1 MATRE
6 TWKKRVAGWRAS
18 GLSAEDFALGRGFN
32 ADALREMGRQRSRAE
47 PARSLEPEVR
57 LARVEL
63 VPERVPEVPVVLCAG
78 AVRVELVRGFS
89 RETLTA
95 VLDVIEGR
103 QR

>member
-32 ADALREMGRQRSRAE
+32 ADALREMGLQLSRA
-47 PARSLEPEVR
+47 EPEVR

>member
-1 MATRE
+1 MATLE

-32 ADALREMGRQRSRAE
+32 ADALREMGLQL
-47 PARSLEPEVR
+47 PPEVR

-63 VPERVPEVPVVLCAG
+63 VPERVSEVPVVLCAG
-78 AVRVELVRGFS
+78 AVRVEVVRGFS
-89 RETLTA
+89 RETLAA

>member
-6 TWKKRVAGWRAS
+6 TWKKRVAGWRSS

-32 ADALREMGRQRSRAE
+32 ADALREMRQQLLKAE
-47 PARSLEPEVR
+47 PAVR
-57 LARVEL
+57 LARVEI
-63 VPERVPEVPVVLCAG
+63 VPERVLEAPLVLCAG
-78 AVRVELVRGFS
+78 VVRVEVVRGFS
-89 RETLTA
+89 RETLAA

>member
-18 GLSAEDFALGRGFN
+18 GLSAENFALGRGFN
-32 ADALREMGRQRSRAE
+32 ADALREMGKQLLRVE
-47 PARSLEPEVR
+47 PAVR
-57 LARVEL
+57 LARVEI
-63 VPERVPEVPVVLCAG
+63 VPERVCEVPVVLRAG
-78 AVRVELVRGFS
+78 AVRVEVVRGFS
-89 RETLTA
+89 RETLAA

>member
-18 GLSAEDFALGRGFN
+18 GQSAEDFALGRGFN
-32 ADALREMGRQRSRAE
+32 ADALREMGLQLSRV
-47 PARSLEPEVR
+47 EPEVR
-57 LARVEL
+57 LARVEI
-63 VPERVPEVPVVLCAG
+63 VAERVPEVPVVLCAG

-89 RETLTA
+89 RETLAA

>member
-32 ADALREMGRQRSRAE
+32 AVALREMGLQLSRAE
-47 PARSLEPEVR
+47 PEVW
-57 LARVEL
+57 LARVEI